1 VQLYGKVPADAKVL
15 LKVPPGTITPEFQAP
30 PVAVDVCDVES
41 LLVHVT
47 VPPTETAIGLGLKAV
62 VVNND
67 APGTIDA
74 PTLEPEGEVGEGVDG
89 DDEPH
94 ATEKPSRSATDAIRP
109 IM

>member
-1 VQLYGKVPADAKVL
+1 VQLYGKVPADAKVML
-15 LKVPPGTITPEFQAP
+15 NLPPGAITPEFQAP

-62 VVNND
+62 VVSSD

-74 PTLEPEGEVGEGVDG
+74 ATVEPEGDIGEGVDG

-94 ATEKPSRSATDAIRP
+94 ATEKPSRSATGAIRQ
-109 IM
+109 IR